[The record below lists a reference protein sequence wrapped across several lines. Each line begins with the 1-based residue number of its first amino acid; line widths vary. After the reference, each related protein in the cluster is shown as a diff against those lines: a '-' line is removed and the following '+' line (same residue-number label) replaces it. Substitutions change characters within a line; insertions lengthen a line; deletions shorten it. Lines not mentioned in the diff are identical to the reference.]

1 MLRIEICIAIFMV
14 ETVCRY
20 LFADSGCLQLYATQG
35 TMAFWTL
42 IKGLLLFANAFAI
55 LNEDRFLAPRGWT
68 LEKLHQTGRRNSPKG
83 QIIGII
89 YACQYMRLPLLLI
102 NLVVIALKIIAG

>member
-1 MLRIEICIAIFMV
+1 MYPVLTV
-14 ETVCRY
+14 E
-20 LFADSGCLQLYATQG
+20 FFPPG

-55 LNEDRFLAPRGWT
+55 LNEDHFLAPRGWT

-83 QIIGII
+83 QIIGLI
-89 YACQYMRLPLLLI
+89 YACQYMRFPLLLI
-102 NLVVIALKIIAG
+102 NLVVIAMKIIAG